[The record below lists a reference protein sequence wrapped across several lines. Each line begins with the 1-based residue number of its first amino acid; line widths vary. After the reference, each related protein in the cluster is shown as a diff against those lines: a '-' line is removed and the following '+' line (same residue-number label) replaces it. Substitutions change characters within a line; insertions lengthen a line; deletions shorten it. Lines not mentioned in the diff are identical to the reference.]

1 VFALEQSCAH
11 ARWLAGDRK
20 NLPEDTMKATL
31 ILATVIA
38 AAALAGPAAAQGVY
52 IGGRDGGVGVG
63 VDVGPRHHY
72 REREVYTSG
81 YNRSYERCRTTVIR
95 HSDGSVRKIKRC
107 RD

>member
-1 VFALEQSCAH
+1 VAALEHSRAA
-11 ARWLAGDRK
+11 ARLLAGAK
-20 NLPEDTMKATL
+20 EKLPEDTMKATL
-31 ILATVIA
+31 ILAMAIA
-38 AAALAGPAAAQGVY
+38 AAALAGPASAQGVY